1 MPFTLFNPLI
11 LISGLVMLLFYPNL
25 TIVADRPTRT
35 LRLEYRY
42 LLFRRTKR
50 LAFDDI
56 AAIRAEY
63 SHHTDGDGHS
73 SSGYRLVADL
83 IDGRTVPFR
92 TSFGGADP
100 KDASRLQG
108 FIRRSKVSHET
119 PEP

>member
-1 MPFTLFNPLI
+1 
-11 LISGLVMLLFYPNL
+11 MLLLYPNL
-25 TIVADRPTRT
+25 ISTADRPTRS

-56 AAIRAEY
+56 TAIRAEY
-63 SHHTDGDGHS
+63 SHHTDSDGHS

-83 IDGRTVPFR
+83 IDGRTVQFR

-108 FIRRSKVSHET
+108 FIRRSKAPHET